1 MSLFYYDTRNIY
13 FTVTAFGLFILS
25 ISAIYYVLHDGEMKI
40 LSHFVCRPFMTVL
53 VRLYRPPPPPILSFN
68 SVYLFVYLFINL
80 LVDTF
85 TGCCRLGVVDG
96 FLL

>member
-40 LSHFVCRPFMTVL
+40 LSHFVCRPFVTVL
-53 VRLYRPPPPPILSFN
+53 VRLYRPPLPQFSRLIQFI
-68 SVYLFVYLFINL
+68 YLFIYL
-80 LVDTF
+80 LIYW
-85 TGCCRLGVVDG
+85 
-96 FLL
+96 